1 MCQLCSSAIAFDC
14 RSAQAACLS
23 EIASDILHVHSQ
35 AGVVG
40 LLKGSQVAR
49 FALPAPEAATAASI
63 DVQLPAQAAPMT
75 APAPPTPITPS
86 SSGSTQTPKPPTASL
101 ASAPQSHAET
111 PKGPSQA
118 CQQPALPSSL
128 PSSPAAAS
136 ERQQASAAA
145 AIAAEHDPAADA
157 QSSASPG
164 PLHASPGPLHAPSHE
179 VHRSAQPAQHQEQQR
194 STGQTGLP
202 APHRPSDQTE
212 AAVDTQAEHQAAASA
227 HEPGQLPQR
236 AAPAAASEAATE
248 ADDKSAIAADPRSSS
263 SAAADQLR
271 HAGEA
276 AETQTASSSLQSDS
290 DAQPEAANK
299 TQLEASENVHDTQPV
314 SLPSEASGGGKPDGA
329 DVAAAQKQSVLAAAG
344 TAALTDIDEDT
355 GSDAAGDESQPPDRL
370 DIVLPD
376 SAKSAL
382 QDPLVQSS
390 PDEDDADD
398 TGSTQQG
405 ASHSL
410 SDSTPKLPA
419 ASLSPSQSASP
430 AAGDDSAAAEA
441 EPDQSAQP
449 VSQAVA
455 RQQIQQVTQQ
465 AAAERLQE
473 SAAPSQSP
481 SETGAAGKLAS
492 AAVDARS
499 DEAAVPTREEGQSD
513 RKKGSIEPSAS
524 TVTADNIAGRLS
536 SAQTGEQKLDQGTT
550 GNESRDGSAG
560 STASADTAKPGV
572 SMRQAGNDQAPTPLH
587 TSSTHRQGQSRGLRH
602 ESRSA
607 ELQSTDPGGQS
618 SKKPVNEPKTQQAE
632 AKAVPS
638 PRASAAKTRQTAEM
652 KRQQTSFN
660 PLG

>member
-1 MCQLCSSAIAFDC
+1 VHKLHA
-14 RSAQAACLS
+14 LS
-23 EIASDILHVHSQ
+23 EIASHTLHVHCQ

-49 FALPAPEAATAASI
+49 FALPAPEAARAASI
-63 DVQLPAQAAPMT
+63 DVQLPAQAAPTT
-75 APAPPTPITPS
+75 APAPPTSVTPS
-86 SSGSTQTPKPPTASL
+86 SSGSTQTPKAPTATLTSD
-101 ASAPQSHAET
+101 PQSHAET

-118 CQQPALPSSL
+118 SQQPALPSSL
-128 PSSPAAAS
+128 PSPLATAS

-145 AIAAEHDPAADA
+145 DTAAAVAADHDPAADA

-164 PLHASPGPLHAPSHE
+164 PLHASPGPLQASSHV
-179 VHRSAQPAQHQEQQR
+179 VHRSAQPAQQQEQQR
-194 STGQTGLP
+194 SSGQTGLP
-202 APHRPSDQTE
+202 APLGPSDQPG
-212 AAVDTQAEHQAAASA
+212 AAVNTQAEQQAASSA
-227 HEPGQLPQR
+227 HEPGQLPQQ
-236 AAPAAASEAATE
+236 AAPAAAPEAATE
-248 ADDKSAIAADPRSSS
+248 ADDKSAVAADPRSSS
-263 SAAADQLR
+263 SAPADQLR

-276 AETQTASSSLQSDS
+276 AETQTATSSLHSDS
-290 DAQPEAANK
+290 EAESEAADK
-299 TQLEASENVHDTQPV
+299 TRLEAPATVHDTQAV
-314 SLPSEASGGGKPDGA
+314 SLPGEASGGAKPDGA

-355 GSDAAGDESQPPDRL
+355 GSDAAGDESQPSDRL
-370 DIVLPD
+370 DSVVPD
-376 SAKSAL
+376 SAESAL

-390 PDEDDADD
+390 PDQADADD
-398 TGSTQQG
+398 TGSRQQG

-410 SDSTPKLPA
+410 SDSAPQLPA
-419 ASLSPSQSASP
+419 ASLSPSQLASP
-430 AAGDDSAAAEA
+430 AAGHDSAAAAEA
-441 EPDQSAQP
+441 EPDQSARS
-449 VSQAVA
+449 VSGTQ
-455 RQQIQQVTQQ
+455 QQIQQVTQQ
-465 AAAERLQE
+465 AAAEMLQAL
-473 SAAPSQSP
+473 AAPSQNP
-481 SETGAAGKLAS
+481 PETGAAGKLAS
-492 AAVDARS
+492 AAVDAAS
-499 DEAAVPTREEGQSD
+499 DEAAVPTREGGQSD
-513 RKKGSIEPSAS
+513 SKKGSIEPSAS
-524 TVTADNIAGRLS
+524 TLTADNIAGGLS
-536 SAQTGEQKLDQGTT
+536 SAQAGEQKLDQGTI